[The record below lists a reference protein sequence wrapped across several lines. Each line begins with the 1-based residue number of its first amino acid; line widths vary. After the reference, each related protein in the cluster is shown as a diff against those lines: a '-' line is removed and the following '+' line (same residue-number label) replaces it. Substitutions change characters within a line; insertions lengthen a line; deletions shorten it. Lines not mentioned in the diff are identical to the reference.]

1 MVSEPTVAPPEVE
14 REGMYSWVSAAEVC
28 RSDPAPGTGAG
39 HQTPGA
45 GHGGMAGLTAEA
57 TGV

>member
-1 MVSEPTVAPPEVE
+1 MAPPEVE

>member
-1 MVSEPTVAPPEVE
+1 MAPPEVE
-14 REGMYSWVSAAEVC
+14 REGMCSWVSAAEAC

-39 HQTPGA
+39 CQTPGA
-45 GHGGMAGLTAEA
+45 GHRGMAGLTAEA